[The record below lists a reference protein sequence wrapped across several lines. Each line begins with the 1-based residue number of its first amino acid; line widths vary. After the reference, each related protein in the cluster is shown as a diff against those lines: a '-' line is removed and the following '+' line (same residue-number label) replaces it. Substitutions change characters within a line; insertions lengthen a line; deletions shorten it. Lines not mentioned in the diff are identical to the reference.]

1 MDLGK
6 TFTDLHASQNILFAQ
21 FFPSIDLSVL
31 ELEFINPRGWR
42 NFSDFVCLFISTY
55 AREMYAHRPVTI
67 TKTITYRQLLNL
79 SRRPF
84 CPRVSPDLS
93 SSSSSVFDKYCPSL
107 SLSLSW
113 KKSRRKTILE
123 DRLIVRKERRVENCS
138 RRFVSLRISHWDV
151 RLLDLVWT
159 LKKKKSKKNV
169 TPTLGIYQL
178 APWGQPGWFGGAE
191 EGGGKDARRAVH
203 GERMQ
208 FLVHSK
214 SRASAWTVI
223 LLSHEYVYV
232 YVQVFDGRK
241 VEIVEARGWKE
252 WKRCCFSLEKC
263 DNRCLQR
270 D

>member
-6 TFTDLHASQNILFAQ
+6 LSRTCTHCRIFFDAQ

-93 SSSSSVFDKYCPSL
+93 SSSSSSVFDKYCPSL
-107 SLSLSW
+107 SLSLLEEIEE
-113 KKSRRKTILE
+113 KGLILE
-123 DRLIVRKERRVENCS
+123 DRSIVRKERRVENCS

-159 LKKKKSKKNV
+159 LKKKKNKKNV
-169 TPTLGIYQL
+169 TLGIY
-178 APWGQPGWFGGAE
+178 
-191 EGGGKDARRAVH
+191 
-203 GERMQ
+203 
-208 FLVHSK
+208 
-214 SRASAWTVI
+214 
-223 LLSHEYVYV
+223 
-232 YVQVFDGRK
+232 
-241 VEIVEARGWKE
+241 
-252 WKRCCFSLEKC
+252 
-263 DNRCLQR
+263 
-270 D
+270 